1 MSDTI
6 RIHGVDVDREEYY
19 GSTLRELIALRVEN
33 DNWVDILEG
42 DTWGWNQWFDLMG
55 ELLQYG
61 AVSDKAGKAYPDTVT
76 WDAQEL
82 RELIGRIE
90 RAMFDAV
97 AHIHTPT
104 ANMLDYLIDEEYK
117 RRGLLTENE
126 YVEYCFSDY
135 KTIEEWK
142 AAKEEEE

>member
-1 MSDTI
+1 METI

-33 DNWVDILEG
+33 DDWVDRLEG

-61 AVSDKAGKAYPDTVT
+61 SDKSGKAWPETVT

-82 RELIGRIE
+82 RQLIGRIE

-97 AHIHTPT
+97 AHVYRPT
-104 ANMLDYLIDEEYK
+104 ASMLDHLIDEEYK
-117 RRGLLTENE
+117 RRGILTDNE
-126 YVEYCFSDY
+126 YSSYCFSDY

-142 AAKEEEE
+142 AAQEEEE